1 MYQLS
6 LYYAQCNF
14 SLFFQLKIISRIF
27 LQSYYAVCTLNEI
40 QFKIC
45 TQFIFFTE
53 QQVTLVQL
61 FLKSRD
67 FLFSSKQ
74 LLICVVTVLSTL
86 TNSLETTII
95 KTHSQKKA
103 FLSSSIP
110 ICSSSQL
117 TAAAASQRAEHSN
130 AIIWILTMT
139 TTIEISQL
147 LNKLQFM

>member
-45 TQFIFFTE
+45 TYIVHFFSE
-53 QQVTLVQL
+53 QQVTLIQL
-61 FLKSRD
+61 FLKIR
-67 FLFSSKQ
+67 Q